1 MCVCETE
8 RESVCVCHVCPL
20 PVSAMER
27 KESEKER
34 KRESYFR
41 RDRIPTA
48 LLRLMTSRTT
58 KGSGRYLPTLH
69 TYIPL
74 PYTVMRPGSVPVER
88 GKSATSVG
96 LIQSFQVK
104 LM

>member
-1 MCVCETE
+1 
-8 RESVCVCHVCPL
+8 
-20 PVSAMER
+20 MER
-27 KESEKER
+27 KEREKER
-34 KRESYFR
+34 VCYFR

-58 KGSGRYLPTLH
+58 KGGTYLPYIG

-88 GKSATSVG
+88 EKIAISVG